1 MWKMKTVWKY
11 FSLKFFF
18 FVNILNPKKLHNG
31 RFLSQKNV
39 STFLERRYWSYDKID
54 MWLRA
59 KFGNS
64 DQIWDVIISCFIG
77 MAEWRLVVS
86 YDRQPY
92 TRFVLYSFPPGN
104 KQVVGLPD
112 IFLCCGLEYCSFVPF
127 CLELLAVF
135 PFCMN
140 GNCNIVFYLSF

>member
-1 MWKMKTVWKY
+1 
-11 FSLKFFF
+11 
-18 FVNILNPKKLHNG
+18 
-31 RFLSQKNV
+31 
-39 STFLERRYWSYDKID
+39 
-54 MWLRA
+54 
-59 KFGNS
+59 
-64 DQIWDVIISCFIG
+64 

-135 PFCMN
+135 PFLYERQLQL
-140 GNCNIVFYLSF
+140 FYICHSRLGCGESWDVP